1 MLYFCKEL
9 MKKYFYILFF
19 MIFSIGMANAHLPM
33 ENIDLT
39 NVAVVDSKE
48 KVVLYPNPAT
58 TTSEIKVISD
68 KTRIIEVSVYSL
80 LGNKLFEKAYSGD
93 DQTIQLNV
101 QNYKKGKYLV
111 KIIFSDGTSEVKA
124 LIKQ

>member
-1 MLYFCKEL
+1 

-19 MIFSIGMANAHLPM
+19 MIFSIGLANANLPM
-33 ENIDLT
+33 EDIDLT
-39 NVAVVDSKE
+39 KIAVAEMKE

-68 KTRIIEVSVYSL
+68 KSRIVEVSVYSL
-80 LGNKLFEKAYSGD
+80 LGNKLFEKSYSGD
-93 DQTIQLNV
+93 DRTIQLNV